1 MRMCLHTIASITVFV
16 VLGCTYTEQKS
27 VAASD
32 EIIVKFAAGQ
42 SINDTIVRAFD
53 DTSAETSLENSVR
66 ALSDALDIPF
76 DYSRLTSGREIVIEI
91 PTRRVIDKIAER
103 LRGSDYVEDVVI
115 ESHVA
120 NDVPNGPNE
129 ILVTVDHAKIES
141 GSDVDANALAARL
154 VADDRFPVTC
164 EIRTDGRLVIT
175 PEFERLVA
183 TLAEELASRPD
194 IDYAQPN
201 YRVRHYN
208 MNQ

>member
-1 MRMCLHTIASITVFV
+1 MCLHTFTSIAVFV
-16 VLGCTYTEQKS
+16 VLGCSYAEQRS

-42 SINDTIVRAFD
+42 SINDTIVQAFD
-53 DTSAETSLENSVR
+53 DANAETSLEKSVH
-66 ALSDALDIPF
+66 ALSDELDIPLE
-76 DYSRLTSGREIVIEI
+76 YSRLTSGREIVIEI
-91 PTRRVIDKIAER
+91 PTRQVIDKIAER
-103 LRGSDYVEDVVI
+103 LRGSDDVEDVVV
-115 ESHVA
+115 ESQAA

-129 ILVTVDHAKIES
+129 LLVTVDRSKIGS
-141 GSDVDANALAARL
+141 GPDVDANALAARL

-175 PEFERLVA
+175 PDFERLVV

-208 MNQ
+208 KNQ